1 MNFDQVGSRE
11 VVTPHCRG
19 IAWREERAE
28 MGIKGTME
36 GILFLSSNEKNKR
49 WT

>member
-11 VVTPHCRG
+11 PVTPHCRG

-28 MGIKGTME
+28 KGTME
-36 GILFLSSNEKNKR
+36 GSLFLSLKEENQR